1 MVIYGAYDYFGTNL
15 YYLHVLEYKP
25 KIPIAKVM
33 YQNQIPSVATSS
45 LG

>member
-15 YYLHVLEYKP
+15 YLLVLKYKP

-33 YQNQIPSVATSS
+33 YQKQIPSVETSS